1 MCRSMRRWWCMAFNV
16 SFTNEL
22 ENLPNDRELARI
34 LQEGFLNE
42 MGHELVEAVGAN
54 DSLWPVDTG
63 LSRTSFTYRLLRKG
77 TAEIVNAQ
85 PYAEFVEENTNAF
98 GQQRSFNYPQ
108 QPALKTLE
116 RAAPRALSVA
126 ERWVQREFDRLA
138 GGGPLNPGDVR
149 GL

>member
-1 MCRSMRRWWCMAFNV
+1 MAFNI

-22 ENLPNDRELARI
+22 DNLPSDRQLSRI
-34 LQEGFLNE
+34 LQEGFLDE

-63 LSRTSFTYRLLRKG
+63 LSRTSFTYRHLRSG

-85 PYAEFVEENTNAF
+85 PYAEAVEENMNAF
-98 GQQRSFNYPQ
+98 GQRRSYNYPQ

-116 RAAPRALSVA
+116 RAEPNALRVA

-138 GGGPLNPGDVR
+138 GGGPINPGQVR